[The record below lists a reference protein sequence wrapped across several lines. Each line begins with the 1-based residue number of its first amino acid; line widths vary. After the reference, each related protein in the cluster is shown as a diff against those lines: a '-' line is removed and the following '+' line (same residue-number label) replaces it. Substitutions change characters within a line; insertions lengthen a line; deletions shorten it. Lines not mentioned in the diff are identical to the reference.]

1 MNEQEYFGNIGEA
14 YEEEQAE
21 RLKECATLIA
31 EKAGISLEEAA
42 AAISNVLQ
50 VITDGLKEAFGSL
63 KYIFQEIEEAAA
75 LLEVEPRARRRKKAR
90 SRARFIEQRYRAEI
104 RRAEG
109 ERIYRRIYKPP

>member
-1 MNEQEYFGNIGEA
+1 MDEKEYFGNIGGV
-14 YEEEQAE
+14 YEEEQAD
-21 RLKECATLIA
+21 RLKECVTLIA
-31 EKAGISLEEAA
+31 EKAGISL
-42 AAISNVLQ
+42 
-50 VITDGLKEAFGSL
+50 
-63 KYIFQEIEEAAA
+63 EEAAA

>member
-1 MNEQEYFGNIGEA
+1 MNEQEYFGNIDGA

-21 RLKECATLIA
+21 RLKECATLLA
-31 EKAGISLEEAA
+31 EKAGISL
-42 AAISNVLQ
+42 
-50 VITDGLKEAFGSL
+50 
-63 KYIFQEIEEAAA
+63 EEAAA

>member
-1 MNEQEYFGNIGEA
+1 MDEKEYFGNIGGV
-14 YEEEQAE
+14 YEEEQAD
-21 RLKECATLIA
+21 RLKECVTLIA

-50 VITDGLKEAFGSL
+50 VITDGLKEVFGGP
-63 KYIFQEIEEAAA
+63 KYVLQEIEEAAA

>member
-1 MNEQEYFGNIGEA
+1 MDEKEYFGNIGGV
-14 YEEEQAE
+14 YEEEQAD
-21 RLKECATLIA
+21 RLKECVTLIA
-31 EKAGISLEEAA
+31 EKAGISLEEA

-50 VITDGLKEAFGSL
+50 VITDGLKEVFGSL
-63 KYIFQEIEEAAA
+63 KYVFQEIEEAAA

>member
-1 MNEQEYFGNIGEA
+1 MNEQEYFGNIGGV

-21 RLKECATLIA
+21 RLKECTALLA
-31 EKAGISLEEAA
+31 EKTGISLEEAA

-50 VITDGLKEAFGSL
+50 AITDGIKETLESL

>member
-1 MNEQEYFGNIGEA
+1 MNEQERFGDIGGA
-14 YEEEQAE
+14 HEEEQAE
-21 RLKECATLIA
+21 RLKECATLLA
-31 EKAGISLEEAA
+31 EKAGVSLEEAA

-50 VITDGLKEAFGSL
+50 VITDGFKEIFGNLKAA
-63 KYIFQEIEEAAA
+63 FQEIEEVTA
-75 LLEVEPRARRRKKAR
+75 LLEVEQRARRRKKAR

>member
-1 MNEQEYFGNIGEA
+1 MNEQEHFGNIGGV

-21 RLKECATLIA
+21 RLKECVALIA

-42 AAISNVLQ
+42 AAVSNVLQ
-50 VITDGLKEAFGSL
+50 VITDGIKETFGSL
-63 KYIFQEIEEAAA
+63 KAIFQEIEEAAA
-75 LLEVEPRARRRKKAR
+75 LLEVEPHAQRRKKAR
-90 SRARFIEQRYRAEI
+90 GRARYIEQRYRAEI